1 MQDVQAE
8 GVMMRGWASMCPCKW
23 ASMCPCKWASM
34 CPCKWASMCPCKW
47 ASMCPCKWASMCLCE
62 WACVCASGQVSVR
75 VGMCLC
81 EWACVRA
88 SEMGRCDNHE
98 GVGIHVGG
106 QDISVW
112 GNAGGHRC
120 NEGEG
125 ECIHV
130 GGSRWHPCENMQVGM
145 DVMSAR
151 GHMAMQVRQG
161 GTHAGTCRPAA
172 GGNPWMWVGCM
183 LSMVGVN
190 MVRCCYII
198 FPPKFR
204 PYSMDPELIMWPR
217 ADQGAG
223 YEGRMDRGEKR
234 VCRVWQRTFVIVT

>member
-1 MQDVQAE
+1 
-8 GVMMRGWASMCPCKW
+8 MRGWASMQGDETY
-23 ASMCPCKWASM
+23 
-34 CPCKWASMCPCKW
+34 
-47 ASMCPCKWASMCLCE
+47 LCGDMQ
-62 WACVCASGQVSVR
+62 VGVNVMNVMSASGHVSVLVGIHVSMRVGIHVSVR
-75 VGMCLC
+75 VGMCPC
-81 EWACVRA
+81 EWACVHA

-145 DVMSAR
+145 DVMSTR
-151 GHMAMQVRQG
+151 GHMAMQVGQG

-172 GGNPWMWVGCM
+172 GGNPWMWVGCV

-190 MVRCCYII
+190 TVRCCYI
-198 FPPKFR
+198 
-204 PYSMDPELIMWPR
+204 
-217 ADQGAG
+217 
-223 YEGRMDRGEKR
+223 
-234 VCRVWQRTFVIVT
+234 

>member
-1 MQDVQAE
+1 
-8 GVMMRGWASMCPCKW
+8 
-23 ASMCPCKWASM
+23 
-34 CPCKWASMCPCKW
+34 
-47 ASMCPCKWASMCLCE
+47 MCLWE
-62 WACVCASGQVSVR
+62 WACVCASGHVSVR

-81 EWACVRA
+81 EWACVCASGNVSMRVGQWACVRASGHPCVHA

-98 GVGIHVGG
+98 GVGICVGG
-106 QDISVW
+106 QDISGW

-130 GGSRWHPCENMQVGM
+130 GGSRWHPCENVQVGM

-151 GHMAMQVRQG
+151 GHMAMQVGQG
-161 GTHAGTCRPAA
+161 GTHSGTCRPEA
-172 GGNPWMWVGCM
+172 GGNPWMWMGCM

-190 MVRCCYII
+190 TVRCCYII